1 MRAEGENCNMA
12 SVGVQTGQE
21 LVMAK
26 YVVLRDLSRLQPASR
41 DFRLPRSG
49 PAMTGFERLPE
60 AKVETEN
67 ANAAQARDIA
77 RDPTV
82 VALTRSMPT
91 KLIMPMAA
99 EGTSASSSAW
109 GIGAVGADSTSATG
123 AGVKVAVLDTGID
136 KSHAAFAGVTLTEN
150 DFSGS
155 GNGDGQGHGTH
166 CAGTIFGRDVD
177 GLRIGV
183 ARGVT
188 QALIGKVL
196 GNDGS
201 GDSDMIFRGIQWAV
215 NEGARVISMSLGFDF
230 PGLVKE
236 LVEQGN
242 WPADLATSAALEAYR
257 GNLRMFDA
265 IMAMVQ
271 AGAALT
277 GGTVLVAAAG
287 NESKRNVDADYEI
300 GVSIPAAAN
309 DIVSVGALED
319 TPAGYKI
326 AYFSNTGPII
336 SGPGVKI
343 TSAKMGGGLVDF
355 NGTSMATPHVA
366 GCAALWWEELAALNV
381 PVTAANVIARLRGTA
396 SATGFAPNVDLADR
410 GVGMVQAPAARTV

>member
-1 MRAEGENCNMA
+1 
-12 SVGVQTGQE
+12 
-21 LVMAK
+21 MAK
-26 YVVLRDLSRLQPASR
+26 YVVLRDLSRLHPAAR
-41 DFRLPRSG
+41 DFRLPR
-49 PAMTGFERLPE
+49 AEAQVTGFERIPE
-60 AKVETEN
+60 ARVETEV
-67 ANAAQARDIA
+67 ANASQARDIA

-91 KLIMPMAA
+91 KLIEPMAGNA
-99 EGTSASSSAW
+99 GAASTTAW
-109 GIGAVGADSTSATG
+109 GIGAVGADTTSASG

-136 KSHAAFAGVTLTEN
+136 SAHPAFAGVTLTQM

-155 GNGDGQGHGTH
+155 GNGDGKGHGTH

-177 GLRIGV
+177 GVRIGV

-196 GNDGS
+196 ANNGS

-230 PGLVKE
+230 PGLVKQ
-236 LVEQGN
+236 LVEKDG

-265 IMAMVQ
+265 LMSMVQ
-271 AGAALT
+271 ASAAFT

-287 NESKRNVDADYEI
+287 NESKRNINPDHEI

-309 DIVSVGALED
+309 DIVSVGALET
-319 TPAGYKI
+319 TPAGLKV

-343 TSAKMGGGLVDF
+343 TSAKAGGGLVDF

-366 GCAALWWEELAALNV
+366 GCAALWWEELGAMGV
-381 PVTAANVIARLRGTA
+381 PVTAANVVAKLRG
-396 SATGFAPNVDLADR
+396 SAAADGFAAGVDLTDR
-410 GVGMVQAPAARTV
+410 GVGIVRAPAARPV